1 MSGAS
6 GPGGAYGPGWV
17 ARLLSLGT
25 ALYLVLP
32 ILIVLPVSMT
42 DQRFLSLPHH
52 GLSLRHF
59 GTVLASPEWLGSIW
73 QSFRIALAATV
84 LAVTAGTLFAV
95 AAWRLD
101 RRLTRLLMALML
113 LPLIVPSIVY
123 AVGLYRYFGWWDLLD
138 RFAGVVLAH
147 GVTGIPYVVITVS
160 ASLASFDPRLEQA
173 ARGMGASLSQVLRW
187 VILPRIAPGIVSG
200 AIFAFIHSWDELVM
214 VLFIASR
221 DVFTLPR
228 RIWDGINE
236 NLDPAMA
243 AVAVLLIGLTVLLLL
258 LDLLVRRRQQ
268 G

>member
-1 MSGAS
+1 MN
-6 GPGGAYGPGWV
+6 GAYGPGWI
-17 ARLLSLGT
+17 ARTLSLGT

-32 ILIVLPVSMT
+32 ILIVLPVSVT

-52 GLSLRHF
+52 GISFRHYL
-59 GTVLASPEWLGSIW
+59 TVLSSPEWLGAIW
-73 QSFRIALAATV
+73 QSMKIAAASTV
-84 LAVTAGTLFAV
+84 LAVVCGTLFAV

-101 RRLTRLLMALML
+101 RRLTRLLAALML

-123 AVGLYRYFGWWDLLD
+123 AIGLYRYFAWWDLLD
-138 RFAGVVLAH
+138 RFTGVVIAH

-160 ASLASFDPRLEQA
+160 ASLAGFDHRLEQA
-173 ARGMGASLSQVLRW
+173 ARGMGASLGQVLRW
-187 VILPRIAPGIVSG
+187 VILPRITPGIVSG
-200 AIFAFIHSWDELVM
+200 AIFAFIHSWDELVI

-243 AVAVLLIGLTVLLLL
+243 AVAVLLVLFTVLLLL
-258 LDLLVRRRQQ
+258 FDLAVRRKRD

>member
-1 MSGAS
+1 MN
-6 GPGGAYGPGWV
+6 GAYGPGWI
-17 ARLLSLGT
+17 ARILSIGT

-32 ILIVLPVSMT
+32 ILIVLPVSLT
-42 DQRFLSLPHH
+42 DQRFLSLPQH
-52 GLSLRHF
+52 GLSLAHYA
-59 GTVLASPEWLGSIW
+59 TVLTSSEWLGSIW
-73 QSFRIALAATV
+73 QSARIALAATV
-84 LAVTAGTLFAV
+84 LAVLTGTAFAV

-101 RRLTRLLMALML
+101 HRLTRLLMALML
-113 LPLIVPSIVY
+113 LPLIVPGIVY
-123 AVGLYRYFGWWDLLD
+123 AIGLYRYFRWWDLLD
-138 RFAGVVLAH
+138 RFAGVVIAH
-147 GVTGIPYVVITVS
+147 GVTAIPYVVITVS

-173 ARGMGASLSQVLRW
+173 ARGMGASLGQVLRW
-187 VILPRIAPGIVSG
+187 VILPRIMPGIVSG

-243 AVAVLLIGLTVLLLL
+243 AVAVLLVGLTILLLL
-258 LDLLVRRRQQ
+258 LDILVRRRSQ